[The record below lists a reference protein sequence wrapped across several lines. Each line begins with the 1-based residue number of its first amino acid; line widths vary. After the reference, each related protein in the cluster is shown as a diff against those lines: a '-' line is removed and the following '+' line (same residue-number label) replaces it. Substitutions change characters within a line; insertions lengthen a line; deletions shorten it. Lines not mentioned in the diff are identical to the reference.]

1 LNFVFFPNVP
11 LCAWNNMLGS
21 MQYQVR
27 CMLSDFSIL
36 KIARATSWTGQHG

>member
-1 LNFVFFPNVP
+1 VP

-27 CMLSDFSIL
+27 CMLGNFSIL
-36 KIARATSWTGQHG
+36 QIARAIS